1 MNGHQGD
8 IAAGVSR
15 SWCIAEFWLVP
26 IYIARRLS
34 RMSHTHGDPFSRLC
48 TLPFAS
54 SKEYKIVTRYTSTHG
69 AGFIAC
75 DVRSILP
82 ILSLLHIYNIVIR
95 STQHKTLGW
104 EKQ

>member
-1 MNGHQGD
+1 MGTKGD

-15 SWCIAEFWLVP
+15 SQCVAESWLLP

-34 RMSHTHGDPFSRLC
+34 RMSHTHGVPFPRLRM
-48 TLPFAS
+48 LQFAS

-75 DVRSILP
+75 DVLFFFANSFSSAYI
-82 ILSLLHIYNIVIR
+82 
-95 STQHKTLGW
+95 QHCNKTYADKTLGW
-104 EKQ
+104 GKQ